1 MAKLNPLLSKASWME
16 SGDIRPYVF
25 VRPENKIAHPGTRH
39 KLDWFSHGAVYKDPL
54 DVAEVNFADR
64 MYSIEERAFGPSNMA
79 MPRWVF
85 YDCAVMPG
93 FVAGFAARP
102 SALSKEVCQILD
114 PEVHPATN
122 SPMSKSS
129 VPEAKALLAKGLKD
143 MDWVPLSLFIII
155 PTMHKG
161 EWVAHNLCSVNSL
174 LPKEHQFY
182 GLGFLSKAFGLW
194 YANVEQC
201 SGMTQWGS
209 PALKLHSHYGHLEVI
224 GAYAPVHSHAKTVT
238 YRAQVNTTCWE
249 QFFTREKD
257 LAFLENY
264 GPSEHILDPKNEQS
278 MLDLQKRIEN
288 DEGPFYLNAMEIA
301 DKNLEDALTIY
312 KPKGD

>member
-1 MAKLNPLLSKASWME
+1 MINFKELSLKMPWLE

-25 VRPENKIAHPGTRH
+25 VRPENAIKNPGARH
-39 KLDWFSHGAVYKDPL
+39 KCDWFPFEPVTKDPL
-54 DVAEVNFADR
+54 DLKEIHFADR
-64 MYSIEERAFGPSNMA
+64 IYAIEERAFGPSNMA

-102 SALSKEVCQILD
+102 QALTPSQREALD
-114 PEVHPATN
+114 PMKVKATGSPLEKTHLLPAIN
-122 SPMSKSS
+122 SID
-129 VPEAKALLAKGLKD
+129 D

-174 LPKEHQFY
+174 LKKEDQLY
-182 GLGFLSKAFGLW
+182 GLGFMSKAFGLW

-209 PALKLHSHYGHLEVI
+209 PALKLHSHYGWLEVI
-224 GAYAPVHSHAKTVT
+224 GAYAPVHSHRQTVT
-238 YRAQVNTTCWE
+238 YRADVHVDLWSH
-249 QFFTREKD
+249 FFTKEED
-257 LAFLENY
+257 MTFLENFGQTQY
-264 GPSEHILDPKNEQS
+264 EIDPQNEPSMVK
-278 MLDLQKRIEN
+278 LQELIEG
-288 DEGPFYLNAMEIA
+288 DGGPFYLSAHEIA
-301 DKNLEDALTIY
+301 KKSLSDKLTVYQPKSTMKED
-312 KPKGD
+312 